1 MKSQAATTSTR
12 PIPLNGLLRLFF
24 MAIMAGVLSACST
37 LVAPPNLPL
46 IKADAANTAWA
57 QVLKTHVSANGDVD
71 FQALA
76 LAPGDLQA
84 YVRYVADTPLDTF
97 EDGPE
102 RLAHM
107 INSYNAISM
116 YNVLESGI
124 PQTHAGLNKVK
135 FFVLRKFEIGRQS
148 LSLYGY
154 ENDVIRPYTRER
166 RDPRIHF
173 ALNCSARACPTLP
186 RTPFTAPALE
196 RELQS
201 ETIAFFARPENYR
214 VDHQT
219 QTVWLSELLN
229 FYPEDFVPDAAPS
242 LVAYAARYAGLS
254 SGHAAPPSSYSVRFV
269 PYDWTVANVKTPR
282 RP

>member
-1 MKSQAATTSTR
+1 MTNQAVHVSIP
-12 PIPLNGLLRLFF
+12 PILLSGLLRRVF
-24 MAIMAGVLSACST
+24 MAVMVGVLSACST
-37 LVAPPNLPL
+37 LVAPPNLPPL
-46 IKADAANTAWA
+46 KAEIANAAWA
-57 QVLKTHVSANGDVD
+57 QVLKTHVNALGDVD

-84 YVRYVADTPLDTF
+84 YVRFVADTPLDAI

-107 INSYNAISM
+107 INGYNAISM

-135 FFVLRKFEIGRQS
+135 FFVLRKFEIGRKS
-148 LSLYGY
+148 LSLYSY
-154 ENDVIRPYTRER
+154 ENDVIRPYAIAR

-173 ALNCSARACPTLP
+173 ALNCSARACPVLP
-186 RTPFTAPALE
+186 RTPFTAQALE

-214 VDHQT
+214 VDHQA

-229 FYPEDFVPDAAPS
+229 FYPKDFVPDAAPS
-242 LVAYAARYAGLS
+242 LAAYAARYAGLS
-254 SGHAAPPSSYSVRFV
+254 SGNAAPPASYSVRFV